1 MSASPA
7 PTAAYVKDMQTSG
20 FSAEP
25 LVSILVLAYNHEAFI
40 REALRS
46 VLAQNYGK
54 YEIVIA
60 EDASSDGTRQIIE
73 ECLARISPS
82 VRVTKIY
89 HDINRGL
96 LETLNEAAA
105 CASGDILVFQA
116 GDDVSLPN
124 RLTLTVKA
132 FMDNPG
138 ARFVWGEYFPM
149 DEAGNLRA
157 VSAGRTKP
165 KVFSYDHGPLLRIY
179 AGTSPMGAAAAYH
192 RSLFDVFG
200 PIVPGPYGEDN
211 CLLVRALL
219 LGEAQLA
226 AEPFICWRQH
236 AGNLS
241 NFLTDAA
248 SITWRQR
255 HLRWMESHA
264 MMSAQWRRDIGRA
277 RQMNLISWPRSLR
290 LRLAA
295 SREDAAWALSVS
307 SLRGD
312 PWSEWLGRAGRLLL
326 LGRPTSVLRSAW
338 VRLSPTVREKTW
350 IWWAKMK
357 SGGV

>member
-1 MSASPA
+1 MQAPVFSPA
-7 PTAAYVKDMQTSG
+7 P
-20 FSAEP
+20 
-25 LVSILVLAYNHEAFI
+25 LVSVLVLAYNHESFV

-46 VLAQNYGK
+46 VLAQDYGNF
-54 YEIVIA
+54 EIIIA
-60 EDASSDGTRQIIE
+60 EDASSDGTRQAIE
-73 ECLARISPS
+73 AFLLQQSPS
-82 VRVTKIY
+82 VKVTKIF

-96 LETLNEAAA
+96 LDTLNEAAA

-124 RLTLTVKA
+124 RIALTVKA
-132 FMDNPG
+132 FGRNPRT
-138 ARFVWGEYFPM
+138 RFVWGEYFPM
-149 DEAGNLRA
+149 DEAGKLRA
-157 VSAGRTKP
+157 VSAERTEP
-165 KVFSYDHGPLLRIY
+165 QVFSYDRGPLLRIY

-236 AGNLS
+236 ADNLS
-241 NFLTDAA
+241 NFLSDPA
-248 SITWRQR
+248 SSIWRQR
-255 HLRWMESHA
+255 HLRWMEAHSA
-264 MMSAQWRRDIGRA
+264 MSAQWRRDIDCAQKRG
-277 RQMNLISWPRSLR
+277 LISWFRSLR

-295 SREDAAWALSVS
+295 NREDAVWALSAS
-307 SLRGD
+307 SLRCD
-312 PWSEWLGRAGRLLL
+312 PWSEWLGRARRVFL
-326 LGRPTSVLRSAW
+326 LGRPSSVLKSAW
-338 VRLSPTVREKTW
+338 VRLSPSARDKTW
-350 IWWAKMK
+350 LWWAKMK

>member
-1 MSASPA
+1 
-7 PTAAYVKDMQTSG
+7 MQVSG
-20 FSAEP
+20 LSTEP
-25 LVSILVLAYNHEAFI
+25 LVSVLVLAYNHETFI

-46 VLAQNYGK
+46 VLAQDYGNY
-54 YEIVIA
+54 EVVIA
-60 EDASSDGTRQIIE
+60 EDASSDGTRKAIE
-73 ECLARISPS
+73 EFLAQAAPS
-82 VRVTKIY
+82 VRVTKIF
-89 HDINRGL
+89 HDLNCGL
-96 LETLNEAAA
+96 LPTLNEAAA
-105 CASGDILVFQA
+105 CASGDILIFQA

-132 FMDNPG
+132 FSRNPR

-149 DEAGNLRA
+149 DEDGKLRA
-157 VSAGRTKP
+157 VSAERTEP
-165 KVFSYDHGPLLRIY
+165 KVFSYDRGPLLRIY

-200 PIVPGPYGEDN
+200 PILPGPHGEDN

-219 LGEAQLA
+219 LGEAHLA

-241 NFLTDAA
+241 NFLSDSA
-248 SITWRQR
+248 STLWRQR

-264 MMSAQWRRDIGRA
+264 TMSAQWRRDIDCAYKLG
-277 RQMNLISWPRSLR
+277 LISWFRRLR

-295 SREDAAWALSVS
+295 SREDAVWALSAS
-307 SLRGD
+307 SLHCD
-312 PWSEWLGRAGRLLL
+312 PWSEWLGRAGRLML
-326 LGRPTSVLRSAW
+326 LGRPSSVLKSAW
-338 VRLSPTVREKTW
+338 VRLSPSAREKTW
-350 IWWAKMK
+350 LWWAKMK